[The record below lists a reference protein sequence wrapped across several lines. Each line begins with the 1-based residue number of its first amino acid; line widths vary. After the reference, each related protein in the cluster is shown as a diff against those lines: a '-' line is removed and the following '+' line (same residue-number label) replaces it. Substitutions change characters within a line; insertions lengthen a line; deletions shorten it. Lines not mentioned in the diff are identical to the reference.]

1 VITVGLPVF
10 EHTVMLFT
18 SMNISLL
25 GYNGLRYDSIRNAL
39 TQSATQTQRSELG
52 QAG

>member
-1 VITVGLPVF
+1 
-10 EHTVMLFT
+10 MLFT
-18 SMNISLL
+18 SMNISLGLL

-52 QAG
+52 QAR